1 MEIVES
7 QPGEMEVNPESNIN
21 SFEIVFGLLLNLLF
35 FLSFSSYEGIGFL
48 IKKKKLDWLINTQNT
63 LVI

>member
-48 IKKKKLDWLINTQNT
+48 IKKKNLID
-63 LVI
+63 